1 MNEWMNGLVSKSP
14 KLQTNEKQHDHY
26 KVPFLFL
33 VTFYA
38 EVISGLQKSCK
49 NSTQNTC
56 IPIT

>member
-1 MNEWMNGLVSKSP
+1 MNGLVSKSL
-14 KLQTNEKQHDHY
+14 KLRTNEKQHDHY

-49 NSTQNTC
+49 NSAQNSC